1 MNEQPVMPWHPVAL
15 SADVPIGVTRSVTLE
30 NREIVL
36 WRGGDGAIHAW
47 DDRCPHRGMRLSYG
61 FVRNGSLNCLYHG
74 WEYEG
79 SSRCVRIP
87 AHPDLEVPKTI
98 RATAFEAREAG
109 GLIWMTLDS
118 ANAAEPP
125 TSPDA
130 VPLITTAINRPI
142 DEVRGFLGHEASAAL
157 VIRDGLVLALDQA
170 TDDKTML
177 HSLSLDTSGGPASRR
192 AGAAKVRELRRQAEA
207 LIREAA

>member
-1 MNEQPVMPWHPVAL
+1 LSEQPWHPVAL
-15 SADVPIGVTRSVTLE
+15 STDVPIGVTRGVTLE

-47 DDRCPHRGMRLSYG
+47 NDRCPHRGMRLSYG
-61 FVRNGSLNCLYHG
+61 FVRGGSLNCLYHG

-79 SSRCVRIP
+79 SSRCIRIP

-98 RATAFEAREAG
+98 RATAYGARETG

-118 ANAAEPP
+118 ANAFEPP
-125 TSPDA
+125 ASPPA

-142 DEVRGFLGHEASAAL
+142 EDVRAFLGHETSATVA
-157 VIRDGLVLALDQA
+157 VRDGFILALHKA
-170 TDDKTML
+170 TDDKTLL
-177 HSLSLDTSGGPASRR
+177 HALALGDGDDPAFRK
-192 AGAAKVRELRRQAEA
+192 AAAAKVRELRRQAEA
-207 LIREAA
+207 LAVEAA